1 MARKDPN
8 SIRGRIRA
16 LQVGD
21 CCDFPIE
28 DRDTVRSA
36 SFDEGYKLKR
46 KYKRQTLSEQGVY
59 RVTRDQDPV
68 R

>member
-16 LQVGD
+16 LEIGD
-21 CCDFPIE
+21 HCDFPIE
-28 DRDTVRSA
+28 DRDTVRAA
-36 SFDEGYKLKR
+36 SFDEGYKLRRKFKR
-46 KYKRQTLSEQGVY
+46 LTLTEQGVY
-59 RVTRDQDPV
+59 RVTRDQDPI